1 MHLPLTDN
9 QVKLLRRVADSTTV
23 ADAAIPW
30 LLHLIADPDAVLLSE
45 LGLWR
50 SDGEALKLTEA
61 GAEFLRRIDATR

>member
-9 QVKLLRRVADSTTV
+9 QVKLLRRVAESTTV

-30 LLHLIADPDAVLLSE
+30 LLHLIADPDAVLLSD

-50 SDGEALKLTEA
+50 EDGETLTLTDA
-61 GAEFLRRIDATR
+61 GAEFLRWIDLTR